1 MRATVSQGLL
11 EHRSVHFVFHCNSE
25 IREAIRF
32 SILNYTIVNLVTLL
46 DILLLPITLSQA
58 RRLPSSLLV
67 MPRNRQMSK
76 IQIKPYI

>member
-11 EHRSVHFVFHCNSE
+11 EHRSVHFAFHRNSE

-32 SILNYTIVNLVTLL
+32 GMLNYTIVNLLTLL
-46 DILLLPITLSQA
+46 DILWLPITLSQA
-58 RRLPSSLLV
+58 RGLPSSLLV
-67 MPRNRQMSK
+67 MPRSRQMSK